1 MKQVCII
8 LLCLSLLTGC
18 GRSNSSVDSTE
29 SSICTESSVPL
40 VEQIEVHGYRCP
52 ETDMFETYALL
63 LTNNSDKTVDI
74 EANIVAKDGNGNLV
88 GAQSGSARA
97 VAPGQTAA
105 IYGSF
110 SDYHSTE
117 KYEHQLVVSENQTQ
131 QSVYGAIDLEY
142 NLTGTKV
149 VVSATNGSKYD
160 ADDVWVSIIFLDEE
174 TPVGFRLLSMT
185 TEDMRLPSGMTWV
198 EEALAAPDITFDSI
212 LLGIEGT
219 LEVD

>member
-1 MKQVCII
+1 MKRVCII
-8 LLCLSLLTGC
+8 LLCLLLLTGC
-18 GRSNSSVDSTE
+18 GSSNSSVESTE

-88 GAQSGSARA
+88 GAQSDSARA

-105 IYGSF
+105 VYGSF

-117 KYEHQLVVSENQTQ
+117 RYEHQLIVSENQTH
-131 QSVYGAIDLEY
+131 QSVHGVIDLEY
-142 NLTGTKV
+142 NLTDTKA
-149 VVSATNGSKYD
+149 VVSATNISEYD
-160 ADDVWVSIIFLDEE
+160 ANAVWVSIIFLDEE

-198 EEALAAPDITFDSI
+198 EEASAAPDITFDSI
-212 LLGIEGT
+212 LWGIEGT